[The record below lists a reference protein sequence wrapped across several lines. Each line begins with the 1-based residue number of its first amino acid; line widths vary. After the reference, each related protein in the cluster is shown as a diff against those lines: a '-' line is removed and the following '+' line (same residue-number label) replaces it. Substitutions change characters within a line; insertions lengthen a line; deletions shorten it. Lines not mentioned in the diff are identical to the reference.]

1 MTDVVENSDSVDTPP
16 RQPRFISTIFKCY
29 RENFVLFWRIM
40 MPVIIFSFL
49 FDFGSSFS
57 ASFFDPEELW
67 HFDTA
72 RGLFVNEDPES
83 VGVDSG
89 MIFGFHA
96 FSISWLWL
104 TMCPLILA
112 IVKRHR
118 GEKVTARNVWRRTG
132 SEARPILAASCL
144 LYVVGIFAMLGF
156 ILLTVKV
163 IRNIPDSPYASSLCL
178 GLFLLVDVIIYF
190 SVNWSLY
197 NQSIIIENQRSTTA
211 SLRRSSELVRGVWGR
226 TFGMYLLLAF
236 GTMALTSTILSLTLL
251 LFSLTVPEF
260 APLREV
266 LLSVKSLTFFFGGY
280 ARISFESA
288 PNVWAVGI
296 MALLNT
302 LINAV
307 VAPVWAILTTHL
319 YIERT
324 RNCLHGSRSEPA
336 GSDLIEDRSR
346 DQM

>member
-1 MTDVVENSDSVDTPP
+1 MTDVVENSKPVDTLP

-49 FDFGSSFS
+49 FDFGLSFS
-57 ASFFDPEELW
+57 NSFFYPEELW

-72 RGLFVNEDPES
+72 RGVFVSEDPKP
-83 VGVDSG
+83 VGIDSG

-112 IVKRHR
+112 IVKRCR
-118 GEKVTARNVWRRTG
+118 GAKVTARSVWRRTG
-132 SEARPILAASCL
+132 SEAGPILAASCL
-144 LYVVGIFAMLGF
+144 LYVVGIVALLGF
-156 ILLTVKV
+156 LLLTVKV
-163 IRNIPDSPYASSLCL
+163 IPNIPDSPYASSLCL

-190 SVNWSLY
+190 GVNWSLY

-236 GTMALTSTILSLTLL
+236 GTMALTSTILGLTLL

-260 APLREV
+260 ASLREV

-288 PNVWAVGI
+288 PNFWTVGI

-307 VAPVWAILTTHL
+307 VAPIWAILTTHL
-319 YIERT
+319 YMERT
-324 RNCLHGSRSEPA
+324 GDVLTCE
-336 GSDLIEDRSR
+336 
-346 DQM
+346 